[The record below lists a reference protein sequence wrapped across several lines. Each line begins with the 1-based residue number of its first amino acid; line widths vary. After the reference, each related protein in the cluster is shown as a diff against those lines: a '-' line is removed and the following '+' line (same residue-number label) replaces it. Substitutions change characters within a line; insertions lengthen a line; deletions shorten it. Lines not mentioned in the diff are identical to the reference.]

1 MRFLMILLLTGCA
14 GAPVGY
20 GGKYEVVTAN
30 DASIT
35 IKYDNLVGGYE
46 AMLPE
51 AEAHCKSVGKAAVP
65 TENVKQ
71 GGIRYQTFE
80 CR

>member
-1 MRFLMILLLTGCA
+1 MRLILCLLLAGCA

-20 GGKYEVVTAN
+20 GGKYEVVSAN

-35 IKYDNLVGGYE
+35 IAYDNLVGGYE

-51 AEAHCKSVGKAAVP
+51 AEAHCAKLKKYAVP

-71 GGIRYQTFE
+71 AGIRYQTFE